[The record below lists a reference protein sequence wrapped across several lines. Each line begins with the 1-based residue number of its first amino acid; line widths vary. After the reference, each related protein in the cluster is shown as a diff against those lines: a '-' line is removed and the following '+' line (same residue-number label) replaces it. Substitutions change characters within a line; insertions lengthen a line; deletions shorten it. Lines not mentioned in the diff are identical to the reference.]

1 MRWPFRFK
9 LRGAQTPP
17 APSGLPSAASSS
29 MPTPRPATRPATG
42 LEFISDLTSDFKKAG
57 IFVFIVGSVAVI
69 VAGCVAGDCFAVMEA
84 AKEVRGVPASVTASI
99 GAGGASVL
107 TLISALIMR
116 GLRSLSR
123 GGRQTESSGSPNER
137 NP

>member
-29 MPTPRPATRPATG
+29 MPTPRPATG
-42 LEFISDLTSDFKKAG
+42 LEFMSDLTSDFKKAG

-84 AKEVRGVPASVTASI
+84 AKEVRGVPASVTTSI